1 MSNEVLKKPK
11 PTEMCPPGYH
21 VVQGHER
28 ICHSGTTTWVDA
40 HVRKN
45 RGKIRPGLLKE
56 NIFHLFWNSQ
66 KKYKPLKPIIG
77 FSDKGSEFDAAIQ
90 FWLEHW
96 KSQGVSFPDDLDPL
110 MVKAMIAV
118 ESGFGPKKKA
128 KTSTA
133 EGLMQVTDQ
142 SMRVLGGHPSKKKW
156 IEAKDH
162 LIHIEKADK
171 LDPLINIAMGTRL
184 LGHKYAQ
191 IPKSWDKNAK
201 NAIRSYY
208 SRGKGG
214 EEYADK
220 VMGLYEKS
228 KKK

>member
-1 MSNEVLKKPK
+1 MLTFEKTEARSSLACLKK
-11 PTEMCPPGYH
+11 
-21 VVQGHER
+21 
-28 ICHSGTTTWVDA
+28 
-40 HVRKN
+40 
-45 RGKIRPGLLKE
+45 
-56 NIFHLFWNSQ
+56 IFSIYFGIQ
-66 KKYKPLKPIIG
+66 RKKYKPLNSIVG
-77 FSDKGSEFDAAIQ
+77 FPNSGSEFDAAIQ
-90 FWLEHW
+90 YWLEYW
-96 KSQGVSFPDDLDPL
+96 RSEGVSVPDDLDPL

-128 KTSTA
+128 KGSTA
-133 EGLMQVTDQ
+133 EGLMQLTDQ
-142 SMRVLGGHPSKKKW
+142 SMRVLGGHPNKKKW

-162 LIHIEKADK
+162 LIHIEKAVK
-171 LDPLINIAMGTRL
+171 LDPLVNIAMGTRL
-184 LGHKYAQ
+184 LGHKYSQ
-191 IPKSWDKNAK
+191 IPKSWDKSAK